1 MTVHF
6 GDGTSQTSAAT
17 SVTAALVCRAWVN
30 FNGQTSQANMIRDS
44 QGVTGIT
51 DNGTGN
57 YNVNFPTMGDANYC
71 TVGSH
76 NIQSVNNRVWGT
88 DNNNYGATSV
98 RITTEDAA
106 QGYGQGSSRV
116 DQHRFCLAF
125 FT

>member
-1 MTVHF
+1 MTVFF
-6 GDGTSQTSAAT
+6 GDGTSQTTAAT
-17 SVTAALVCRAWVN
+17 SVTAELVCRAWVN
-30 FNGQTSQANMIRDS
+30 FEGQGTVAMRDN

-57 YNVNFPTMGDANYC
+57 YNVNFPSMGDSNYC

-76 NIQSVNNRVWGT
+76 NIQSVNNRVWGH
-88 DNNNYGATSV
+88 DNSNYGATSV
-98 RITTEDAA
+98 RITTEDAS

-116 DQHRFCLAF
+116 DQDRFCLAF